1 MKPLKLTM
9 RAFGPYADEQTIDFS
24 LLGSSNFFLIHGPT
38 GAGKTSIL
46 DAISF
51 ALYGSASGDLRD
63 GKNLRSDYATPDCRT
78 EVDFTFKNGDIT
90 YNILRSPEQE
100 VARKR
105 GEGTRILPSG
115 ARLSCT
121 DENGRTKVL
130 AEKTE
135 DVTRAVIEIIGFKS
149 EQFRQIVL
157 LPQGEFRRFLIAESK
172 DRKAILETI
181 FKTQLY
187 SDIENFLKEHSK
199 QLKNEYESCEKQ
211 RRQLLETSDC
221 EDAEILDNKI
231 TALSDQIIKA
241 EQQAAQQS
249 LELEKNRFEIA
260 QAQRVADAFDEY
272 ENAETELKRLR
283 GMREDVAQWKQDITS
298 AEHASS
304 LEGMYNMALAA
315 HEAKIAANKAVTAA
329 KENLTSGRQDMSELG
344 AELKKELEDFDGS
357 EDIKDIL
364 NNLRQKII
372 DLAAKNESMKSIS
385 NHIIDLAQN
394 LKEGLP
400 CPVCGS
406 IHHPSPANLTAQ
418 EKDALN
424 RQTAGL
430 KSKLSRLQKLYDQ
443 YQEKALELT
452 KLETAVKSAEEHGEG
467 AEKSFND
474 AAVKFKEN
482 LTVSVFQGDQNAF
495 LSAKTHICEKKAL
508 QEKLNQYNGHL
519 KAAKTILDRAAD
531 NIKNYERP
539 NLKALQDAAGEKEDL
554 FSKLAAE
561 TGRKKEQKENLEHV
575 LKRLNDIEEKISI
588 LDETY
593 KTAVSLSETAG
604 GGNPANLTFSSF
616 VLQAILDDILS
627 AANERLKEMSR
638 GRYSLSRSI
647 TVQDGRRKS
656 GLDIEATD
664 TFTGVPRPVKT
675 LSGGEIF
682 LASLALALGLSDVV
696 QSYAGGIRLDTV
708 LIDEGFGSL
717 DSESLDKAINTLID
731 LQKGGRMVGIISHV
745 AELRERIPT
754 RIEVTPGQRG
764 SSIRIHI

>member
-63 GKNLRSDYATPDCRT
+63 GKSLRSDYATPDCRT

-100 VARKR
+100 VAKKR
-105 GEGTRILPSG
+105 GEGTRILASG

-135 DVTRAVIEIIGFKS
+135 DVTRAVIDIIGFKS

-211 RRQLLETSDC
+211 KLQLLETSDC
-221 EDAEILDNKI
+221 EDADILNNKI
-231 TALSDQIIKA
+231 TVLSDQIIKA
-241 EQQAAQQS
+241 EQQATKQS
-249 LELEKNRFEIA
+249 LELEKNRLEIL

-272 ENAETELKRLR
+272 ANAETELKKLR
-283 GMREDVAQWKQDITS
+283 EMREDVAQWKQNIIS

-315 HEAKIAANKAVTAA
+315 HQAKIAATKAVTAA
-329 KENLTSGRQDMSELG
+329 KEKLASARQDMSELD
-344 AELKKELEDFDGS
+344 AELKKELEDFAGPG
-357 EDIKDIL
+357 DIKDIL
-364 NNLRQKII
+364 TNLRQKII
-372 DLAAKNESMKSIS
+372 DLATKNESLKSIS
-385 NHIIDLAQN
+385 THIIDLAQN

-406 IHHPSPANLTAQ
+406 VHHPSPANLTAQ

-424 RQTAGL
+424 QQTAGL
-430 KSKLSRLQKLYDQ
+430 KSKLSHLQKLHDK

-474 AAVKFKEN
+474 AAGKFKES
-482 LTVSVFQGDQNAF
+482 LTASVFQGDQDAF
-495 LSAKTHICEKKAL
+495 LSARTHICEKVAL

-519 KAAKTILDRAAD
+519 KAAKTILERAAN
-531 NIKNYERP
+531 NIKDHERP
-539 NLKALQDAAGEKEDL
+539 NLKALQTAAGEKEDL
-554 FSKLAAE
+554 FSRLAAE

-575 LKRLNDIEEKISI
+575 LKRLSAIEEKISA
-588 LDETY
+588 LDEAY
-593 KTAVSLSETAG
+593 KTAISLSETAG
-604 GGNPANLTFSSF
+604 GVNPANLTFSSF

-664 TFTGVPRPVKT
+664 TFTGVARPVKT

-682 LASLALALGLSDVV
+682 LASLSLALGLSDIV

-754 RIEVTPGQRG
+754 RIEVTPEQRG
-764 SSIRIHI
+764 SSIKIHI